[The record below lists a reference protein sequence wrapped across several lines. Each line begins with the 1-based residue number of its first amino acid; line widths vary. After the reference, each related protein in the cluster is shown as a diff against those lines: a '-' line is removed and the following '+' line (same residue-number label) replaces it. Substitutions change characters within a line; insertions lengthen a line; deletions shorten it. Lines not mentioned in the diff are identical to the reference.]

1 MRGERVELTP
11 TSAWQEGTNLCRAAN
26 EYPNE
31 VRGWLYLEVS
41 KLIKDVDAKK
51 TLATDEEM
59 RFTCRAILDEHP
71 TLKIEE
77 VRVIFDYI
85 RMGKFG
91 KLYERLKT
99 AEILECIRQYEGNQR
114 AEVIERLHEERKKL
128 VSASPARALEPLGLA
143 KMLDK
148 ALEELPEEDKPKRG
162 LGTWIREAN
171 GWDK

>member
-11 TSAWQEGTNLCRAAN
+11 TSAWVEGTNLKQAAR
-26 EYPNE
+26 EHPKE
-31 VRGWLYLEVS
+31 VRGWLFLEVA
-41 KLIKDVDAKK
+41 KLIKDIDAKK

-59 RFTCRAILDEHP
+59 TFTCRAILDEHP
-71 TLKIEE
+71 TLKMEE

-99 AEILECIRQYEGNQR
+99 AEILECIRQYEGTHR
-114 AEVIERLHEERKKL
+114 ADVIEAEHERKKKS
-128 VSASPARALEPLGLA
+128 VSSAPARNLEPLGLA
-143 KMLDK
+143 KMLDEAVK
-148 ALEELPEEDKPKRG
+148 DLPDEDKPKRG
-162 LGTWIREAN
+162 LGTWVREAN